1 MQKWLC
7 HMADTRCL
15 TPADELLSDTLSV
28 MQLSVFRTLLD
39 IVSGM
44 QYLHSLG
51 LIHGELIDHGEP
63 INRGASACRSCW
75 SEEGL
80 PNVDMSLTLWLAR
93 TTGDLKPANVLLKST
108 VTDSRGFN
116 VK

>member
-1 MQKWLC
+1 MTHAQQLLPS
-7 HMADTRCL
+7 ADQVL
-15 TPADELLSDTLSV
+15 SVSLLV

-39 IVSGM
+39 IASGM

-51 LIHGELIDHGEP
+51 LIHGEPLDDGEP
-63 INRGASACRSCW
+63 INHGASAWCSFLT
-75 SEEGL
+75 EEDL
-80 PNVDMSLTLWLAR
+80 PEGYKSLNLWLAW
-93 TTGDLKPANVLLKST
+93 TVGDLKPANVLLKST